1 MYVTAKVACGYYNC
15 SETTLRSWANEG
27 RIEFNKTEGG
37 HRRYKIPD
45 KAEGKDRLQ
54 CIYARVSSRKQEA
67 DLERQVTRLEA
78 AYPGYSVFRD
88 IGSGINFHRKEFQAL
103 VERVVR
109 GEVREVVVA
118 DRDRLS
124 RFGFEFLEW
133 LFRLYDTSIT
143 IVSDE
148 QRDPE
153 REFVDGLLSSITVYT
168 SRYYGKRGHQK
179 GKEKG
184 NENGEKE
191 GKEGKEGKEEAVSD
205 EDVED

>member
-1 MYVTAKVACGYYNC
+1 MYVTAKIACKYYNV
-15 SETTLRSWANEG
+15 SETTLRAWANEG

-45 KAEGKDRLQ
+45 KAEGDNRLR

-67 DLERQVTRLEA
+67 DLDRQVTRLEA
-78 AYPGYSVFRD
+78 AYPGYSVYKD
-88 IGSGINFHRKEFQAL
+88 VGSGINFHRKEFQAL

-109 GEVREVVVA
+109 GEVQEIVVA

-133 LFRLYDTSIT
+133 LFRLYDTQLT

-148 QRDPE
+148 TRDPE
-153 REFVDGLLSSITVYT
+153 REFVDGLLSIITVYT
-168 SRYYGKRGHQK
+168 SRYYGSRGHR
-179 GKEKG
+179 KEKADG
-184 NENGEKE
+184 QVQDRADADAAYQNNTDSDA
-191 GKEGKEGKEEAVSD
+191 EAEV
-205 EDVED
+205 